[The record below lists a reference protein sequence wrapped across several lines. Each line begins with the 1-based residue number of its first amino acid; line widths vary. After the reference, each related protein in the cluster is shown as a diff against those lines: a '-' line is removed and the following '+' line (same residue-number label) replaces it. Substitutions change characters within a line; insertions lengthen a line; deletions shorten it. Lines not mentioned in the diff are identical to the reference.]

1 MCICLDCSWIQRC
14 TAYHR
19 VEKEHGVPHLNQNP
33 DFTPLNPQIHIC
45 VQEVENSWGVE
56 WDVRGCGSFQAESG
70 RWRRLR
76 PGQAQPT

>member
-56 WDVRGCGSFQAESG
+56 WDVRGCNSFQA
-70 RWRRLR
+70 R
-76 PGQAQPT
+76 